1 MKEISIGFYVSA
13 EGWVL
18 WLFLVSSATERSDFF
33 AVARLSAEDLVT
45 LGCFLLNTLA
55 MCQL

>member
-33 AVARLSAEDLVT
+33 FLQWQ
-45 LGCFLLNTLA
+45 GCLLKICL
-55 MCQL
+55 LRGVSY